1 MKKSD
6 IEVLVENI
14 SNEIVSELG
23 FEVVDVEYV
32 KEGADMYLK
41 VYIDKPGG
49 INIEDCQLFS
59 QKLNPIL
66 DEKNP
71 IEEYYFLE
79 VSSPGLNRPL
89 KKDKDFERSI
99 GEQVEI
105 GLYAPLNGSKSY
117 SGELLEYDAE
127 KVVIKDEN
135 SNRVEI
141 ERKAIAKI
149 NLALEF

>member
-1 MKKSD
+1 MKRTD
-6 IEVLVENI
+6 IENLVE
-14 SNEIVSELG
+14 SLSSEIAEGLG

-49 INIEDCQLFS
+49 INIDDCQLFS
-59 QKLNPIL
+59 QRLNPIL
-66 DEKNP
+66 DEKDP
-71 IEEYYFLE
+71 IKEYYFLE

-99 GEQVEI
+99 GSQVEI
-105 GLYAPLNGSKSY
+105 GLYAPMDGSKSY
-117 SGELLEYDAE
+117 SGALLEYDGD
-127 KVVIKDEN
+127 KIVIEDES

-149 NLALEF
+149 NLAVEF